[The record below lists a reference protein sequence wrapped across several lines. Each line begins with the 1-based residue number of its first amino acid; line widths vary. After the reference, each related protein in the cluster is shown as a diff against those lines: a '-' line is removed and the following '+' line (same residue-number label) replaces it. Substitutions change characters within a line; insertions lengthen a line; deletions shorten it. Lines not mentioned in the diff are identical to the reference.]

1 MPIMTLPPGMRCLG
15 HGRRGPLG
23 LPPGMLALASESI
36 AEPAA
41 PHSISKFIANH
52 PVYKEHIARGDSPA
66 EAMDAANLATFAD
79 HPVYQQRIAKGD
91 SPLKAADAAEA
102 SMLRTALS
110 RVMADRRRE
119 RSARQSQSVTKSRS
133 AVSTGETALGRGD
146 KTAIGHGQGPRPA
159 EPVQSVS
166 PGSQAATTQA
176 AARQTEAEIS
186 PQKRF
191 IKRLV
196 KAGYSAESAESEA
209 ARMLA
214 GKTPAEILNLAKWSE
229 GIPDSYFAP
238 SGIVGR
244 THDQSWHEIF
254 QAERAANRERVFN
267 TVHPE
272 AARPMP
278 HATPPRPKQG
288 RGRYSNYAEA
298 GFSNEPLELAGTEP
312 VEQEPWQEYG
322 IGGGESPIKYKF
334 VSLHDGPGPAPADA
348 DTLFFQAT
356 PQVKIDTR
364 ERMRPRVENNLDW
377 PHYVDF
383 RRGEGQEGDF
393 VGQFRYYQ
401 RGQGFQDP
409 QSCGACNLGTRPRVS
424 PGGHPLHGSR
434 GLARE
439 GL

>member
-191 IKRLV
+191 IKPWSRPATAR
-196 KAGYSAESAESEA
+196 KAP
-209 ARMLA
+209 R
-214 GKTPAEILNLAKWSE
+214 
-229 GIPDSYFAP
+229 
-238 SGIVGR
+238 
-244 THDQSWHEIF
+244 
-254 QAERAANRERVFN
+254 
-267 TVHPE
+267 
-272 AARPMP
+272 ARP
-278 HATPPRPKQG
+278 
-288 RGRYSNYAEA
+288 
-298 GFSNEPLELAGTEP
+298 
-312 VEQEPWQEYG
+312 
-322 IGGGESPIKYKF
+322 
-334 VSLHDGPGPAPADA
+334 PA
-348 DTLFFQAT
+348 
-356 PQVKIDTR
+356 
-364 ERMRPRVENNLDW
+364 
-377 PHYVDF
+377 
-383 RRGEGQEGDF
+383 
-393 VGQFRYYQ
+393 
-401 RGQGFQDP
+401 
-409 QSCGACNLGTRPRVS
+409 CS
-424 PGGHPLHGSR
+424 PGRRPQR
-434 GLARE
+434 F
-439 GL
+439 